1 MRILSVL
8 VLSIS
13 CLFAVAQ
20 GKAPTPEEAANFV
33 QHEARADIFKYA
45 EGSYEYKLLENHK
58 KGEIIIKGRDIYKI
72 ESFQISRLYV
82 CSYIFLDGNKLSE
95 AEIHKLQK
103 KIKERHENG
112 ESFKDLIREYSMD
125 SNPDADNFRFV
136 EGEVDSKF
144 LNSVRNNEPG
154 KAYSIDIPEEKWYYV
169 ALNKAGDFSRK
180 MITASRYYYPGK

>member
-1 MRILSVL
+1 MRILGL
-8 VLSIS
+8 LLLIS
-13 CLFAVAQ
+13 CFASAQ
-20 GKAPTPEEAANFV
+20 KKAPTPEEAENFV
-33 QHEARADIFKYA
+33 KQEARADIFKYA
-45 EGSYEYKLLENHK
+45 EGSYEYRLLENHK
-58 KGEIIIKGRDIYKI
+58 KGEIIINGQDIYKI

-82 CSYIFLDGNKLSE
+82 CSYIFLDGSKLSE

-125 SNPDADNFRFV
+125 SNPDADNFSFV

-144 LNSVRNNEPG
+144 LNSARNNGPG

-169 ALNKAGDFSRK
+169 ALNKPGDFSRK
-180 MITASRYYYPGK
+180 MITASRYYYNDK